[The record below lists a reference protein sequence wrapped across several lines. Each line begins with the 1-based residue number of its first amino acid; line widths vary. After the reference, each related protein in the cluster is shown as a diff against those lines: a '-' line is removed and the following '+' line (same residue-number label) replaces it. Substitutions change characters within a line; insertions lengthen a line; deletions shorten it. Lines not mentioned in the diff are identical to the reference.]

1 MLSKLRLK
9 FIALNMA
16 TVAVVLA
23 VVFTFICVIDQQQS
37 IARVHEALDA
47 AVAHAGDANVGASP
61 FGSQMPG
68 DATREGAAPPEIG
81 GKRGGSDP
89 SIPVAVFSMDSDG
102 ALAAV
107 QARTT
112 ASLADDVLAQAAE
125 QLADVPEGFGSLD
138 GLGLFYAKRVAG
150 STAYLAFA
158 DMSAANGW
166 QALALTLAGV
176 GMAAFATFLVIN
188 VFFSRWALR
197 PVERAWAQQ
206 RRFVAD
212 ASHD

>member
-112 ASLADDVLAQAAE
+112 ASLADDVLAQAA
-125 QLADVPEGFGSLD
+125 
-138 GLGLFYAKRVAG
+138 
-150 STAYLAFA
+150 
-158 DMSAANGW
+158 
-166 QALALTLAGV
+166 
-176 GMAAFATFLVIN
+176 
-188 VFFSRWALR
+188 
-197 PVERAWAQQ
+197 
-206 RRFVAD
+206 
-212 ASHD
+212 